1 MDYGTDD
8 AKVSQDLALD
18 KTCDLPESVQKLII
32 KIFDVNVMK
41 KTLLEFEV
49 RLFLRLR
56 FSDIMGILLI
66 GKKNVICKLS

>member
-1 MDYGTDD
+1 MLFSKVPGRYFPLDMDYGTED

-18 KTCDLPESVQKLII
+18 KTSDLPESVQKLII

-49 RLFLRLR
+49 RRLRYLRL
-56 FSDIMGILLI
+56 SN
-66 GKKNVICKLS
+66 K